1 MTFGPDH
8 DTGARIT
15 DLEQYKSCLDVFQK
29 AGYDEVDTA
38 RVYVGGKQEGFTAQ
52 AGWKERGLTIATKWY
67 PNDLGA
73 HKPETLK
80 AKVEES
86 LKALET
92 NSVDIFY
99 LHVSRRRSGVP
110 LIPPISSMALIYLD
124 LFFPFVAFVHAYR
137 PPIEVPL
144 SKRP

>member
-92 NSVDIFY
+92 DSVDIFY
-99 LHVSRRRSGVP
+99 LHVSRPSEWSTSHFPDIEHG
-110 LIPPISSMALIYLD
+110 ID
-124 LFFPFVAFVHAYR
+124 LPR
-137 PPIEVPL
+137 PVL
-144 SKRP
+144 SFCCFCSFL